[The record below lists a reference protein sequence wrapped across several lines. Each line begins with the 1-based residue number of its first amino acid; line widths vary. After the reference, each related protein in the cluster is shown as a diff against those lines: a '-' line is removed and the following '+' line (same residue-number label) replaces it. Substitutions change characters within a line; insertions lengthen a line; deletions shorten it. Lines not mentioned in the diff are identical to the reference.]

1 MQYLVV
7 IALITVVYFFFIKKR
22 PITNTTSKKSTQKKT
37 KPQSNDMVE
46 CSTCGIYCEVDDSIL
61 SNGKYYCS
69 SECLDEAV

>member
-7 IALITVVYFFFIKKR
+7 VALIVTVYFLYIRKKPIKR
-22 PITNTTSKKSTQKKT
+22 TTTKNREKTT

-46 CSTCGIYCEVDDSIL
+46 CSACGIYCEVDDSIL

-69 SECLDEAV
+69 DECLGKA